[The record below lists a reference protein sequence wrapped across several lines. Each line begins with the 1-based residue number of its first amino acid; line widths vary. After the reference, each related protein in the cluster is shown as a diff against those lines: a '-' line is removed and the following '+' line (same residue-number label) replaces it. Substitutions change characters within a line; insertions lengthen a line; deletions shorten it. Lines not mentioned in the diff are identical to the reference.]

1 MRARGANGSRLQFRR
16 DFASGRWEMRW
27 GRRKQSGPIDSPAFL
42 MGCRGGWRPAV
53 IAVGCVSESPRSRLG
68 PSATST
74 PYAFVSRVD
83 FTCVSPRSAPT
94 PTRNLGVLSR
104 RVVVGPSFSVRATRN
119 GRRLFGSE
127 LTLRCVGSVC
137 YRSFRRA
144 GISSRPVPMLSVL
157 EGFAGCVEWKLTR
170 S

>member
-1 MRARGANGSRLQFRR
+1 MHRNRKQPIEIAPSICTRGFGTLRARGANGSRLQFRR

-127 LTLRCVGSVC
+127 LTLREQV
-137 YRSFRRA
+137 RRERLLPQF
-144 GISSRPVPMLSVL
+144 SS
-157 EGFAGCVEWKLTR
+157 CWHQ
-170 S
+170 